1 MTITEKRC
9 GTELTLAIEGSLDTT
24 SFKQLEQKLQT
35 ALDGVEFLVLDCKDL
50 EYVSSAGLRA
60 MLAAQKAMSKQGKMV
75 VRGANESV
83 MDTFVLTGFTKVLT
97 IE

>member
-1 MTITEKRC
+1 MTITEKRQ
-9 GTELTLAIEGSLDTT
+9 GTQLTLVIEGYLDAT
-24 SFKQLEQKLQT
+24 SFKELERRVRES
-35 ALDGVEFLVLDCKDL
+35 LDGVEFLVLDCSGL
-50 EYVSSAGLRA
+50 EYISSAGLRA
-60 MLAAQKAMSKQGKMV
+60 MLVAQKAMSKQGKMV

>member
-1 MTITEKRC
+1 MTITEKRH
-9 GTELTLAIEGSLDTT
+9 GTELTLVIEGSLDSA
-24 SFKQLEQKLQT
+24 SFKQLEQKVQT